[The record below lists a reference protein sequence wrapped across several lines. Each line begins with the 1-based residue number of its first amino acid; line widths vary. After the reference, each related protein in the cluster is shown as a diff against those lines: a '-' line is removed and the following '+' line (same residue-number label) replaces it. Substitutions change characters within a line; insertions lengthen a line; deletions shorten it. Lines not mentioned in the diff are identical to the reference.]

1 MGTEMDNSGSAV
13 GSKGAEDAAPI
24 YFKEFLENIHPSL
37 MKPITD
43 LWVEFHSS
51 GSWPRRKIVAPE
63 VRLYCRVC
71 EGVRTFRCSDD
82 RKFTLETEHASFD
95 LAYQCGDCHDETKLF
110 SLFAKFDQVPSGE
123 VYKYGELPPF
133 GVPVPNKVLRLFG
146 KDASLFQKGRQCENL
161 GYGVAAFAY
170 YRRVVENH
178 KTDIFEE
185 IIKVCRT
192 VNAPEAIID
201 ELARAKK
208 EIAFTKAIET
218 IKSGLPQGLLINGH
232 NPLLALHGALSVGL
246 HDESDEQCLAAAQ
259 AVRLV
264 LTDLVEKI
272 ATLKQDD
279 KQLHDAV
286 QLLLRKKS

>member
-1 MGTEMDNSGSAV
+1 MADIDTVEEEEEAQEAV
-13 GSKGAEDAAPI
+13 EAT
-24 YFKEFLENIHPSL
+24 YFRQFLENTHPSVVR
-37 MKPITD
+37 PIHD
-43 LWVEFHSS
+43 LWKLQSRGGVTQRVIS
-51 GSWPRRKIVAPE
+51 PPDL
-63 VRLYCRVC
+63 RLYCQQC
-71 EGVRTFRCSDD
+71 GGDRTFRCPNEEVISVS
-82 RKFTLETEHASFD
+82 RTAASFNVY
-95 LAYQCGDCHDETKLF
+95 YQCGDCHDQTKLF
-110 SLFAKFDQVPSGE
+110 SLYAIFNDKPSGQL
-123 VYKYGELPPF
+123 YKYGEMPPF

-146 KDASLFQKGRQCENL
+146 KDAKMFQKGRQCENL

-178 KTDIFEE
+178 KNDIFEE

-192 VNAPEAIID
+192 VNAPQAIID
-201 ELARAKK
+201 ELQQAKQ
-208 EIAFTKAIET
+208 EIAFTKAIGA
-218 IKSGLPQGLLINGH
+218 IKSALPQGLLINGH

-246 HDESDEQCLAAAQ
+246 HDESDEDCLAAAQ

>member
-1 MGTEMDNSGSAV
+1 MSNSDLAV
-13 GSKGAEDAAPI
+13 DEESVEATAPI
-24 YFKEFLENIHPSL
+24 SFQQFLENTHPSL
-37 MKPITD
+37 AKQVND
-43 LWVEFHSS
+43 LWTLHVTQSN
-51 GSWPRRKIVAPE
+51 WRRRAVIMPDL
-63 VRLYCRVC
+63 RLHCQIC
-71 EGVRTFRCSDD
+71 QGERTFRCSSN
-82 RKFTLETEHASFD
+82 KFIELNVADTSLNAT
-95 LAYQCGDCHDETKLF
+95 YVCGDCLSQTKLY
-110 SLFAKFDQVPSGE
+110 SLYMAFGDESSGE

-133 GVPVPNKVLRLFG
+133 GVPVSNKVLRLFG
-146 KDASLFQKGRQCENL
+146 RDAKLFQKGRQCENL

-178 KTDIFEE
+178 KSDIFEE

-192 VNAPEAIID
+192 VNAPEGIMA
-201 ELARAKK
+201 ELEQAKK
-208 EIAFTKAIET
+208 EIAFTKAIEA
-218 IKSGLPQGLLINGH
+218 IKSALPQGLLINGH

-246 HDESDEQCLAAAQ
+246 HDESDEDCLAAAQ

-279 KQLHDAV
+279 RQLNEAV

>member
-1 MGTEMDNSGSAV
+1 MDSL
-13 GSKGAEDAAPI
+13 DAAAEKPDEEHSVPPVS
-24 YFKEFLENIHPSL
+24 YKEFLESTHPSV
-37 MKPITD
+37 MKPISD
-43 LWVEFHSS
+43 LWVLQDNSA
-51 GSWPRRKIVAPE
+51 GPTRRVIVTYAL
-63 VRLYCRVC
+63 RLHCQNC
-71 EGVRTFRCSDD
+71 GGERTFRCEENKVFSM
-82 RKFTLETEHASFD
+82 KTEGVDFNLD
-95 LAYQCGDCHDETKLF
+95 YKCGDCHGERKLY
-110 SLFAKFDQVPSGE
+110 SLYAEFGEGTSGHL
-123 VYKYGELPPF
+123 YKYGELPPF

-146 KDASLFQKGRQCENL
+146 KDSKLFQKGRQCENL

-178 KTDIFEE
+178 KNDIFEE
-185 IIKVCRT
+185 IVKVCRT
-192 VNAPEAIID
+192 VNAPQAIVD
-201 ELARAKK
+201 ELQQAKK
-208 EIAFTKAIET
+208 EIAFTKAIEA

-279 KQLHDAV
+279 RQLNEAV